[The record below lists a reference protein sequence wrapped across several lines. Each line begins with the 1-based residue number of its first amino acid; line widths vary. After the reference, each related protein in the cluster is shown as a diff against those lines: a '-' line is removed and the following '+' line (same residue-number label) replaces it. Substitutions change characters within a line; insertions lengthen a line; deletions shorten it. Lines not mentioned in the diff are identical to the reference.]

1 MPDMARNLLA
11 PAEVCRVLRV
21 TPREIHRLTAEG
33 YLEVKR
39 VVHFKHGTVP
49 LFSEI
54 QVESVRRDLPQIL
67 RRWEGE
73 EGARK
78 GAAAA
83 WARLKQWRTCHQTKS
98 RKEKFLQALDD
109 LPEKSGFLLRGAYY
123 LYHLNH
129 YAKAGEAYLYDL
141 KEKVLA
147 LMATHFTPE
156 DGLQIYFVPGPG
168 RVRPCPACRRRARSQ
183 RKSYVEYIRLT
194 GGCLCCQRDEGYY
207 SLYEFQIESGE
218 HRFCFH
224 SPAQLGRKWLKGKEI
239 PQKEGREREGGYP
252 FGRPIFPGE
261 AAAVNLAEVVDE
273 LEKFLGAFAGPGAC
287 SQKVVEDYLK
297 GRESSCLSR
306 KDSDVR
312 CARRGV
318 RGADRCRL
326 IF

>member
-1 MPDMARNLLA
+1 MPDAARDLLST
-11 PAEVCRVLRV
+11 AEVCRVLGI
-21 TPREIHRLTAEG
+21 TPREVYRLAAEG
-33 YLEVKR
+33 YLEIKR
-39 VVHFKHGTVP
+39 VHRCKHGNIP
-49 LFSEI
+49 FFSGR
-54 QVESVRRDLPQIL
+54 QVESVRCELPRIL

-73 EGARK
+73 EGAEK

-83 WARLKQWRTCHQTKS
+83 WKRLKDWRSYHRTKL
-98 RKEKFLQALDD
+98 RKERFLQALDD

-168 RVRPCPACRRRARSQ
+168 RVRLCPACRRRARSQ
-183 RKSYVEYIRLT
+183 RKTYVEYIRLT
-194 GGCLCCQRDEGYY
+194 GGCPCCQRDEGYY

-224 SPAQLGRKWLKGKEI
+224 SPAQLGRKWFKGKEI

-261 AAAVNLAEVVDE
+261 AAAVNLAEVIEE
-273 LEKFLGAFAGPGAC
+273 LEKFLNLFA
-287 SQKVVEDYLK
+287 E
-297 GRESSCLSR
+297 
-306 KDSDVR
+306 
-312 CARRGV
+312 
-318 RGADRCRL
+318 
-326 IF
+326 